1 MRFILIIILAAGL
14 LVQCRDKKEET
25 PKMMPVEADGGIGD
39 GAEPLDSILK
49 RQEEALEQ
57 QVKDSL

>member
-1 MRFILIIILAAGL
+1 MRFTIMIILAVGL

-49 RQEEALEQ
+49 RQDEATKQ
-57 QVKDSL
+57 QLKDSL